1 MPVMHPYAPGAQ
13 GTSHGSDYEVADPEA
28 ACIKNAKWQLA
39 MIRVLLGNNAERA
52 RKIVADY
59 RPLFA
64 SKEEYFAYVDS
75 LTSEGERIVYNEDG
89 TALIK

>member
-1 MPVMHPYAPGAQ
+1 MLLSVSSAAAQ
-13 GTSHGSDYEVADPEA
+13 TIALGERTPRV
-28 ACIKNAKWQLA
+28 KNAKWQLS
-39 MIRVLLGNNAERA
+39 IINVLLGNNAERA
-52 RKIVADY
+52 RKIIADY

-75 LTSEGERIVYNEDG
+75 LTSTGERIVYNEDG